1 MFSINLHCLENDNE
15 WIRNLGFEFMNE
27 NNKLE
32 NSISTV
38 IKTILIFV
46 ILLTIASVILEISF
60 SQDILIDSFE
70 ISGMNLLDFTI
81 ILLFMIP
88 ISRSTIMIIEFSK
101 SDNQINGLSEVVV
114 LGIILVLVA
123 RIIT

>member
-1 MFSINLHCLENDNE
+1 MS
-15 WIRNLGFEFMNE
+15 E

-70 ISGMNLLDFTI
+70 ISGMNLLDFSI
-81 ILLFMIP
+81 IFLLFMIP
-88 ISRSTIMIIEFSK
+88 VSRSTIMIIEFSK
-101 SDNQINGLSEVVV
+101 SDNQINAVSELAV
-114 LGIILVLVA
+114 LGIILGLVT
-123 RIIT
+123 RIII

>member
-1 MFSINLHCLENDNE
+1 
-15 WIRNLGFEFMNE
+15 MNE

-32 NSISTV
+32 NLTLTV

-70 ISGMNLLDFTI
+70 ISGMNLLDFSI
-81 ILLFMIP
+81 IFLLFMIP
-88 ISRSTIMIIEFSK
+88 VSRSTIMIIEFSK
-101 SDNQINGLSEVVV
+101 LDNQINAVSELVV
-114 LGIILVLVA
+114 LGIILGLVA
-123 RIIT
+123 RIII

>member
-1 MFSINLHCLENDNE
+1 MS
-15 WIRNLGFEFMNE
+15 E

-32 NSISTV
+32 NLISTV

-46 ILLTIASVILEISF
+46 ILLTITSVILEISF

-70 ISGMNLLDFTI
+70 ISGMNLLDFSI
-81 ILLFMIP
+81 IFLLFMIP
-88 ISRSTIMIIEFSK
+88 VSRSTIMIIEFSK
-101 SDNQINGLSEVVV
+101 LDNQINAVSELVV

>member
-1 MFSINLHCLENDNE
+1 
-15 WIRNLGFEFMNE
+15 MNE

-70 ISGMNLLDFTI
+70 ISGMNLLDFSI
-81 ILLFMIP
+81 IFLLFMIP
-88 ISRSTIMIIEFSK
+88 VSRSTIMIIEFSK
-101 SDNQINGLSEVVV
+101 LDNQINAVSELVV
-114 LGIILVLVA
+114 LGIILGLVA
-123 RIIT
+123 RIII

>member
-1 MFSINLHCLENDNE
+1 MS
-15 WIRNLGFEFMNE
+15 E

-46 ILLTIASVILEISF
+46 ILLTITSVILEISF

-70 ISGMNLLDFTI
+70 ISGMNLLDFSI
-81 ILLFMIP
+81 IFLLFMIP
-88 ISRSTIMIIEFSK
+88 VSRSTIMIIEI
-101 SDNQINGLSEVVV
+101 QQ
-114 LGIILVLVA
+114 
-123 RIIT
+123 

>member
-1 MFSINLHCLENDNE
+1 MS
-15 WIRNLGFEFMNE
+15 E

-46 ILLTIASVILEISF
+46 ILLTITSVILEISF

-70 ISGMNLLDFTI
+70 ISGMNLLDFSI
-81 ILLFMIP
+81 IFLLFMIP
-88 ISRSTIMIIEFSK
+88 VSRSTIMIIEFLK
-101 SDNQINGLSEVVV
+101 SDNQINAVSELVV
-114 LGIILVLVA
+114 LGIILGLVA
-123 RIIT
+123 RIII

>member
-1 MFSINLHCLENDNE
+1 MS
-15 WIRNLGFEFMNE
+15 E

-32 NSISTV
+32 NSISAV

-60 SQDILIDSFE
+60 SQDILVDSIE

-88 ISRSTIMIIEFSK
+88 VSRSTIMIIEFSK
-101 SDNQINGLSEVVV
+101 LDNQINAVSELVV
-114 LGIILVLVA
+114 LGIILGLGI
-123 RIIT
+123 RIII

>member
-1 MFSINLHCLENDNE
+1 
-15 WIRNLGFEFMNE
+15 MNE

-32 NSISTV
+32 NLTLTV

-70 ISGMNLLDFTI
+70 ISGMNLLDFSI
-81 ILLFMIP
+81 IFLLFMIP
-88 ISRSTIMIIEFSK
+88 VSRSTIMIIEFSK
-101 SDNQINGLSEVVV
+101 SDNQINAVSELVV
-114 LGIILVLVA
+114 LGIILGLVA
-123 RIIT
+123 RIII

>member
-1 MFSINLHCLENDNE
+1 
-15 WIRNLGFEFMNE
+15 MNE

-70 ISGMNLLDFTI
+70 ISGMNLLDFSI
-81 ILLFMIP
+81 IFLLFMIP
-88 ISRSTIMIIEFSK
+88 VSRSTIMIIEFSK
-101 SDNQINGLSEVVV
+101 LDNQINAVSELAV
-114 LGIILVLVA
+114 LGIILGLVT
-123 RIIT
+123 RIII

>member
-1 MFSINLHCLENDNE
+1 MS
-15 WIRNLGFEFMNE
+15 E

-46 ILLTIASVILEISF
+46 ILLTITSVILEISF

-70 ISGMNLLDFTI
+70 ISGMNLLDFSI
-81 ILLFMIP
+81 IFLLFMIP
-88 ISRSTIMIIEFSK
+88 VSRSTIMIIEFSK
-101 SDNQINGLSEVVV
+101 LDNQINAVSELVV
-114 LGIILVLVA
+114 LGIILGLVA
-123 RIIT
+123 RIII

>member
-1 MFSINLHCLENDNE
+1 MS
-15 WIRNLGFEFMNE
+15 E

-46 ILLTIASVILEISF
+46 ILLTITSVILEISF

-70 ISGMNLLDFTI
+70 ISGMNLLDFSI
-81 ILLFMIP
+81 IFLLFMIP
-88 ISRSTIMIIEFSK
+88 VSRSTIMIIEFLK
-101 SDNQINGLSEVVV
+101 SDNQINAVSELVV
-114 LGIILVLVA
+114 LGIILGLGI
-123 RIIT
+123 RIII